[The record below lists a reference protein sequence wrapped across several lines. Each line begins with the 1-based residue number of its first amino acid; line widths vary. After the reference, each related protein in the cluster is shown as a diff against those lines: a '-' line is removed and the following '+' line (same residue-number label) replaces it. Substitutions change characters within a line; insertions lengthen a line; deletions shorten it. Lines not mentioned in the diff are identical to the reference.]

1 LVNSEF
7 NEVIT
12 VSDDDEEAFETIP
25 IPQLQRAYS
34 DQKRLRNKEMRRVLF
49 KVFEETADSCNF
61 TQLIEAKKAREKKIM
76 MDEIQERINSF
87 NQQLQMPSVSDIDE
101 DDLPDPGSL
110 MQSMG
115 SQHSISFSIGM
126 P

>member
-49 KVFEETADSCNF
+49 KVFEETADSYNF

-87 NQQLQMPSVSDIDE
+87 NQQLQMPSASDIDE